1 MPVKRGKIKVFLTVL
16 AFFLL
21 APGFSSA
28 QMLTGQSGDRE
39 PLPAPVQS
47 RITEYESY
55 DKEQPVDLSADSL
68 QHDEAGQTIT
78 ASGHVEMAQGRRIL
92 KADEVVYNLATDTVV
107 ARGHVV
113 LTEPNGDVHFAD
125 EAQLN
130 NEMKEGFVN
139 GLQTYL
145 AEGGRFTAKEG
156 RREGNNIIMR
166 DAAYTPCECDEDE
179 EGNPA
184 WQIRADEVIYIE
196 DENRIKYKNARFEMF
211 GVPLAWSPYLSH
223 PDGKVKRK
231 SGFLS
236 PQVGFDSQLGVVVTS
251 NYYWNLAPDHDATT
265 GLMMMTGEA
274 PVALGE
280 YRRRFDNAEMK
291 VNGSVTYSDRTES
304 DSGIDV
310 KKDEDF
316 RGHLFADA
324 RWDVNEQWR
333 AGTNVELT
341 SDDQYLRQYDFSG
354 QDVLENEVY
363 AERFSGRN
371 YAVGRLLAFQ
381 DVRVREER
389 ADQPNVL
396 PELIA
401 GFKGEPNGILGG
413 RWALDLSGLGLERD
427 GNGQDMNRAVAVA
440 GWQRR
445 DVTGFGLVNTLD
457 LSLRG
462 DFYSVRDRD
471 LTAAVQNGSGEETR
485 FFPSAH
491 MVSSY
496 PVAKS
501 FESMQAVVEPVA
513 ALTVSPNIE
522 AADSDIPNE
531 DSQDVQLDASN
542 LFEANRFPG
551 LDRIEDGSHAT
562 YGMRTGLHGHK
573 GSFGEVFLGQSY
585 RFNQSNNP
593 FPDGSGL
600 STQESDI
607 VGQVSG
613 AYSKNYGMNYRF
625 QLDSRHLES
634 RRHELDAFANWE
646 RGGFN
651 TRYLFAKALEG
662 TDIDESREQI
672 ENSMFVNMTRKWRLR
687 GGALH
692 DLGEDPGLRKA
703 SVGLDYFGC
712 CLSFSTTAQ
721 RTLTTDSSG
730 DSGTDVTFRIGL
742 KGLGEFQSSGG
753 SFGGGTAPAPPPE

>member
-1 MPVKRGKIKVFLTVL
+1 MPAKQRQIKVFLIVL
-16 AFFLL
+16 ALL
-21 APGFSSA
+21 LLEPGFSSA
-28 QMLTGQSGDRE
+28 QMLTGHGDDRE

-47 RITEYESY
+47 RIAEYESY
-55 DKEQPVDLSADSL
+55 DKGQPVDLSADSL
-68 QHDEAGQTIT
+68 QHDEVGQTIT
-78 ASGHVEMAQGRRIL
+78 AAGRVEMTQGKRIL
-92 KADEVVYNLATDTVV
+92 KADGVVYNLAADTVT

-156 RREGNNIIMR
+156 RREGSRIIMR
-166 DAAYTPCECDEDE
+166 DAAYTPCECEEDED
-179 EGNPA
+179 GDPA
-184 WQIRADEVIYIE
+184 WQIKADEVVYVE

-236 PQVGFDSQLGVVVTS
+236 PQLGFDSRLGVVVTS
-251 NYYWNLAPDHDATT
+251 NYYWNLAPDYDATT
-265 GLMMMTGEA
+265 GLMMMTDEA

-304 DSGIDV
+304 DAGVDV
-310 KKDEDF
+310 RKDEDF

-324 RWDVNEQWR
+324 LWDVNEKWR
-333 AGTNVELT
+333 AGTNIELT

-354 QDVLENEVY
+354 QDVLENEAY

-371 YAVGRLLAFQ
+371 YAVGRILAFQ

-396 PELIA
+396 PELISS
-401 GFKGEPNGILGG
+401 FKGEPNDILGG

-427 GNGQDMNRAVAVA
+427 GNGQDMNRAIAVA

-445 DVTGFGLVNTLD
+445 DVAGFGLVNTVD

-471 LTAAVQNGSGEETR
+471 LASDGATQGGSGDETR

-496 PVAKS
+496 PVVKS
-501 FESMQAVVEPVA
+501 FENMQAVVEPLA
-513 ALTVSPNIE
+513 ALTVSPNIK

-551 LDRIEDGSHAT
+551 FDRIEDGSHAT
-562 YGMRTGLHGHK
+562 YGMRTGFYGHE
-573 GSFGEVFLGQSY
+573 GSFGELFLGQSY
-585 RFNQSNNP
+585 RFN
-593 FPDGSGL
+593 
-600 STQESDI
+600 
-607 VGQVSG
+607 
-613 AYSKNYGMNYRF
+613 
-625 QLDSRHLES
+625 
-634 RRHELDAFANWE
+634 
-646 RGGFN
+646 
-651 TRYLFAKALEG
+651 
-662 TDIDESREQI
+662 
-672 ENSMFVNMTRKWRLR
+672 
-687 GGALH
+687 
-692 DLGEDPGLRKA
+692 
-703 SVGLDYFGC
+703 
-712 CLSFSTTAQ
+712 
-721 RTLTTDSSG
+721 
-730 DSGTDVTFRIGL
+730 
-742 KGLGEFQSSGG
+742 
-753 SFGGGTAPAPPPE
+753 